1 VCGIP
6 AAPTGKIMEKYIEFF
21 ANHFVLSSAWLVV
34 AGMIIYS
41 FLGSR
46 LRGFSSI
53 NAAMATQ
60 LINREDAVILD
71 VREDN
76 EYREGHIVNSV
87 HIPASY
93 LNDRMK
99 ELEKYKNKPIIVG
112 CRSGQRSS
120 QACATLKKQGFEA
133 VYNLSGGIMAW
144 KNDNLPLTKK

>member
-1 VCGIP
+1 
-6 AAPTGKIMEKYIEFF
+6 MDKYMQFLV
-21 ANHFVLSSAWLVV
+21 NHYVLSGAWIVV

-41 FLGSR
+41 FIGGR

-53 NAAMATQ
+53 NPAGATQ
-60 LINREDAVILD
+60 LINREDAIILD

-76 EYREGHIVNSV
+76 EYRDGHIINSV
-87 HIPASY
+87 HIPVAY
-93 LNDRMK
+93 LNERLK
-99 ELEKYKNKPIIVG
+99 ELEKYKGKPIIVG

-120 QACATLKKQGFEA
+120 HACTILKKQGFDS

>member
-1 VCGIP
+1 
-6 AAPTGKIMEKYIEFF
+6 MDKYIQFF
-21 ANHFVLSSAWLVV
+21 ADHFVLSSAWLIA
-34 AGMIIYS
+34 AGMIVYS
-41 FLGSR
+41 FIGAR

-53 NAAMATQ
+53 NTAMATQ

-76 EYREGHIVNSV
+76 EYREGHIVNSL
-87 HIPASY
+87 HIPVAY
-93 LNDRMK
+93 LNDRVK
-99 ELEKYKNKPIIVG
+99 ELEKYKDKPIIVG

-120 QACATLKKQGFEA
+120 QACFTLKKQGFDA